1 MSHKYLDDLLPAGKS
16 PYDFY
21 YTDEV
26 RNQKWEKERE
36 QFSFDEREM
45 WLLDF
50 TFFCWLYEHLRKYK
64 EVSPVD
70 LTSKIIKVNN
80 EWYHSDV
87 TWASQT
93 YSIYKSKYSKEEIPR
108 TWPTAEAVS
117 MCRIPALVGPH
128 CR

>member
-1 MSHKYLDDLLPAGKS
+1 MTHKYLDDILPKGKS
-16 PYDFY
+16 PYNFY
-21 YTDEV
+21 YYDEI

-50 TFFCWLYEHLRKYK
+50 TFFCWLYEHLRKYR

-80 EWYHSDV
+80 EEKNLEEWVNLMISNSKDLIL
-87 TWASQT
+87 ANI
-93 YSIYKSKYSKEEIPR
+93 YSEENVKL
-108 TWPTAEAVS
+108 AEFT
-117 MCRIPALVGPH
+117 IEIFKKTIFYL
-128 CR
+128 